1 MDGGYYAIKGFEFQI
16 DKTILELF
24 NADNESISI
33 NLEQIQDINTSDYV
47 MQVKYKETQT
57 YSPSKIREPL
67 IQLIEEFQI
76 NTTLNYFLYC
86 HFSDKAEQKISLSSA
101 ELDEI
106 LKISI
111 KSNSS
116 KKLKATKI
124 KADSFT
130 TAQKN
135 NFLKNFQIV
144 FAPNFQLQFETVIS
158 KIKNLSFC
166 DSEDEAVFYYSNIA
180 DYLRKLVVKNP
191 IVKNRKCSRK
201 EILSYIK
208 GGRKMVF
215 TSSFIEYKGELE
227 YFKYLKSNFIKPL
240 KNQENF
246 IFIGNITEVKE
257 LSIGQL
263 IISIISKQY
272 DKASYDV
279 KPMTFILPDDKIIE
293 IKKDL
298 LDDKIFFN
306 DGYESIQFSPD
317 LFFLPPIINRK
328 MYSGKATES
337 LGKTSFKLRIISK
350 TTFEK
355 YYNSDINP
363 NRTYYFSDEL
373 NEKLKENSFIK
384 IDKIDTKQIQNLF
397 NT

>member
-24 NADNESISI
+24 EADNESKSI

-67 IQLIEEFQI
+67 IQLIEEFQ
-76 NTTLNYFLYC
+76 NNKTSNYFLYC
-86 HFSDKAEQKISLSSA
+86 HFSDKIEQKTSLSSA
-101 ELDEI
+101 ELDEV

-111 KSNSS
+111 KPNSS
-116 KKLKATKI
+116 KKLKATKV

-130 TAQKN
+130 VDQKKD
-135 NFLKNFQIV
+135 FLKKFNIV
-144 FAPNFQLQFETVIS
+144 FAPSFQTQFEAVIS
-158 KIKNLSFC
+158 EIKNLSFC
-166 DSEDEAVFYYSNIA
+166 NTDDEAVFYYSNIT
-180 DYLRKLVVKNP
+180 DFLRKLVVKNP
-191 IVKNRKCSRK
+191 IVKNRKCTRK
-201 EILSYIK
+201 EILNYIK

-227 YFKYLKSNFIKPL
+227 YLKYLKSNFIKPI

-263 IISIISKQY
+263 IISLIVKQY

-279 KPMTFILPDDKIIE
+279 KPITFIVPDDKTID

-298 LDDKIFFN
+298 LDSKIFFN
-306 DGYESIQFSPD
+306 DGYESIQFCPD
-317 LFFLPPIINRK
+317 LFFMPPIINRK
-328 MYSGKATES
+328 IYSHKATES
-337 LGKTSFKLRIISK
+337 LGKTSFKLRLISK

-355 YYNSDINP
+355 NYNAEINP

-384 IDKIDTKQIQNLF
+384 IDKIGTKQLQNLF